1 MAGPPASRMSLA
13 VVARSWLTSVRARG
27 PMSDPGSL
35 VLAALTFGLVIT
47 LAALRLAGAPDAPQL
62 PVQAILVLV
71 FGALVVR
78 DYRLAVTIVMI
89 ELATAGASG
98 RWTVYP
104 GGLSGRIVVD
114 ALVVLGALRILYR
127 AWRTSG
133 RVDLGRYGLHALVAA
148 AVLVLVWVPLG
159 LLSGYPPSDVI
170 GDGNGY
176 AFLAFAVVFIALLGQ
191 GHGRW
196 VRDSLLVAC
205 SFNAIFLFG
214 IFLLAL
220 SGIVPLYPTARIA
233 LGTLGFDGAVGIMPS
248 GAWRLYPATSL
259 YIQVGL
265 VLVGWRLLQAPRL
278 WLWALYA
285 ILLVDLGL
293 TYTRGFW
300 IGAAGALAIV
310 LLLGAKSVRR
320 AVTVLAG
327 TASIV
332 LLVTAIGL
340 VVGFSVPDYLLD
352 RAASS
357 LTARPVPSGT
367 PASPVPTVSGE
378 PVVRPTTPPLVDELG
393 AIGNQIR
400 IEQARILVGHILE
413 HPILGS
419 GFGAI
424 ARDYPYGDIS
434 RYEISYLD
442 LAFKTGV
449 IGTMIFL
456 SLPVRL
462 LLDGLKG
469 RLGRRRL
476 SASVSRREASVPIAI
491 VASIL
496 AVSASNPY
504 LFAAYG
510 LMPILVSVAW
520 LDPLGPDP
528 PPSRLDQ
535 DGEGVG

>member
-1 MAGPPASRMSLA
+1 MAGRPVSRMSLA
-13 VVARSWLTSVRARG
+13 GGARSWLMSIRTRG
-27 PMSDPGSL
+27 LMSDPGSL
-35 VLAALTFGLVIT
+35 VLAALTFGLVLI
-47 LAALRLAGAPDAPQL
+47 LAAMRLASAPEAPQL
-62 PVQAILVLV
+62 AAQAILILV
-71 FGALVVR
+71 FGALVLR
-78 DYRLAVTIVMI
+78 DYRLAVTIAMI
-89 ELATAGASG
+89 ELATAGAAG
-98 RWTVYP
+98 RWTVFP
-104 GGLSGRIVVD
+104 GGLSGRIVLD

-133 RVDLGRYGLHALVAA
+133 RLDLGRYGLHAVVAA
-148 AVLVLVWVPLG
+148 GVLVLVWVPLG
-159 LLSGYPPSDVI
+159 LLSGYPPSDVV

-176 AFLAFAVVFIALLGQ
+176 AFLAFVVVFIALLSQGQ
-191 GHGRW
+191 GRW

-205 SFNAIFLFG
+205 AFNAIFLFA

-220 SGIVPLYPTARIA
+220 SGIVPLYPTVRVA
-233 LGTLGFDGAVGIMPS
+233 LGTLGFDGAIGIMPS

-259 YIQVGL
+259 YIQIGL

-285 ILLVDLGL
+285 VLLVDLGL

-300 IGAAGALAIV
+300 IGAAAALIIV
-310 LLLGAKSVRR
+310 LLLGAKSIRG

-327 TASIV
+327 TTSIV

-340 VVGFSVPDYLLD
+340 AVGFSVPNYILD

-367 PASPVPTVSGE
+367 PVAPAPTGSGQPGIAPTV
-378 PVVRPTTPPLVDELG
+378 PPLVDELG

-400 IEQARILVGHILE
+400 IEQARILIGHIRERPL
-413 HPILGS
+413 LGS

-424 ARDYPYGDIS
+424 ATDYPYGDIS

-442 LAFKTGV
+442 LAFKTGL
-449 IGTMIFL
+449 IGTVIFL

-462 LLDGLKG
+462 LIDGLKG

-476 SASVSRREASVPIAI
+476 ARSISRREASVPIAI

-510 LMPILVSVAW
+510 LMPVLVAVVW
-520 LDPLGPDP
+520 LDPMGADPATEPLG
-528 PPSRLDQ
+528 SRS
-535 DGEGVG
+535 

>member
-1 MAGPPASRMSLA
+1 MAGRPASRMSLA
-13 VVARSWLTSVRARG
+13 VVARSWLTSLRTRG
-27 PMSDPGSL
+27 LMSDPGSL
-35 VLAALTFGLVIT
+35 VLAALTFGLVII
-47 LAALRLAGAPDAPQL
+47 LAALRLASAPEAPQL
-62 PVQAILVLV
+62 AAQAILVLV
-71 FGALVVR
+71 FGALVLR

-89 ELATAGASG
+89 ELATAGAAG

-104 GGLSGRIVVD
+104 GGLSGRIMLD
-114 ALVVLGALRILYR
+114 ALVVLGALRILYQAR
-127 AWRTSG
+127 RTSG

-148 AVLVLVWVPLG
+148 AVLVLIWVPLG
-159 LLSGYPPSDVI
+159 LLSGYPPSDVV

-196 VRDSLLVAC
+196 VRDSLLVAGA
-205 SFNAIFLFG
+205 FNAIFLFA

-220 SGIVPLYPTARIA
+220 SGIVPLYPTVRIA
-233 LGTLGFDGAVGIMPS
+233 LGTLGFEGAIGIMPS

-300 IGAAGALAIV
+300 IGAAAALLIV
-310 LLLGAKSVRR
+310 LLLGAKSIRR

-327 TASIV
+327 TATIV

-340 VVGFSVPDYLLD
+340 AVGFSVSDYVLD

-367 PASPVPTVSGE
+367 PASPAPTVSGE
-378 PVVRPTTPPLVDELG
+378 PGIRPTKPPLVDELG

-413 HPILGS
+413 HPFLGS

-424 ARDYPYGDIS
+424 AKDYPYGDIS

-442 LAFKTGV
+442 LAFKTGL
-449 IGTMIFL
+449 IGTVIFL

-476 SASVSRREASVPIAI
+476 PTSVSRREASVPIAI

-496 AVSASNPY
+496 AVSTSNPY

-510 LMPILVSVAW
+510 LMPILVAVAW

-528 PPSRLDQ
+528 PAEPPGSRR
-535 DGEGVG
+535 